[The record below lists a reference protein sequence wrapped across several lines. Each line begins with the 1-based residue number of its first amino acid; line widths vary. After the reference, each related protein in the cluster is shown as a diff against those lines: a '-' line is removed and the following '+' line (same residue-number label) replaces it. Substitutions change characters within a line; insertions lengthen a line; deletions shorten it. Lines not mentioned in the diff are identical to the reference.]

1 MMPGERTQDMTCN
14 PLSRLVRHLHHVAR
28 PETGVSDG
36 QLLTT
41 YIEQLDDAAFSALVR
56 LHGPMVLQVCRRVL
70 GNVHDAEDAF
80 QAVFLVLARKAD
92 SIRPRELVGNWLYG
106 VAYRTALEARTNIL
120 RRGARERA
128 VQHLP
133 ELAVAPAESSPELR
147 AVLDKALHS
156 LPDKFRVPVVL
167 CELEG
172 RSRKDVAQQLNI
184 PEGTLSSRLATARKL
199 LAEQFA
205 RRGMALSVGALASV
219 LAQQAAQACVPAP
232 LVVSTVKAATW
243 FAAGEATAVGLL
255 SAEAA
260 ALAKGVM
267 RVMFLSQ
274 LKIRAGV
281 LLAVCLFVS
290 GAGLLV
296 HQTFAAGNDDLARTA
311 VTAQADNAFQD
322 AKVPPQP
329 KKDGDVP
336 KEGKK
341 PRDGE
346 KPPVQGKGKGEA
358 VTLTGI
364 VSKTE
369 MKRKR
374 DDGTEFNVTTY
385 ILTEAKGNKVP
396 LPAPRI
402 SESGKNLDNFNLA
415 DFVGKNV
422 TLTGRGLVVQSTD
435 TAGGA
440 PVQRVTKVLVITEIK
455 SAK

>member
-1 MMPGERTQDMTCN
+1 MPGERTQDMTCN